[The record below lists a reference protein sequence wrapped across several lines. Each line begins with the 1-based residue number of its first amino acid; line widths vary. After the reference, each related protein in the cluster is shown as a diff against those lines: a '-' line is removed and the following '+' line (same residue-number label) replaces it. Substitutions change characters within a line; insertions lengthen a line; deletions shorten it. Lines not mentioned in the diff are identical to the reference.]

1 MKTTTI
7 HAQQKWEYQCLTRK
21 SETYLNKELNEL
33 GQHGWELTSVIF
45 GKDTKGTEAWIA
57 FLKRPFAG
65 HAAAAPGEAGESH
78 AGQAAES
85 AQAGGTRPTRE
96 FAMDGEE
103 FEIQGG

>member
-21 SETYLNKELNEL
+21 SETYLNKEINEL

-45 GKDTKGTEAWIA
+45 GKDSKGTDAWIA

-65 HAAAAPGEAGESH
+65 HAAGASGEA
-78 AGQAAES
+78 AEG
-85 AQAGGTRPTRE
+85 QAGGVRPMRDIPS
-96 FAMDGEE
+96 DGEE
-103 FEIQGG
+103 FEIRGG